1 MNFKDASQAG
11 SFDLFAIGE
20 SLVDLIS
27 IEMAENLGLATH
39 FQRFPGGQV
48 TNLAMNMARLGK
60 RIALAASVG
69 EDGFGR
75 YLQEQLDLGNVT
87 RDYIQTTSKAATTIS
102 VITRHTHTPDFVIL
116 RGADT
121 HLSLTPEIESAVSSS
136 RLIHTSAFALSR
148 EPARTTILQALEI
161 ARENGSL
168 VSLDPNYH
176 PNIWP
181 DVPNYADI
189 LQDFFRLVDIVKP
202 SLDDCRR
209 LLGPGLGP
217 STYAEHFLKKGC
229 QIVALTKGPD
239 GLYLATA
246 EGERYEIKSSQTQVV
261 DITGAGDAFW
271 AGFLAA
277 LLDGEDPIEAAR
289 LGQVLAEIK
298 IGTMGP
304 VEKFPDRPTLKKQS
318 QAIHYDNL
326 AGLSIDTN

>member
-1 MNFKDASQAG
+1 MIVKAASQTG

-20 SLVDLIS
+20 ALVELIS
-27 IEMAENLGLATH
+27 TDMAENLGLATH

-48 TNLAMNMARLGK
+48 ANLAMNMARLGK
-60 RIALAASVG
+60 QTALAASVG

-75 YLQEQLDLGNVT
+75 YIQEQLELGNVT

-102 VITRHTHTPDFVIL
+102 IITRHTQTPDFVIL
-116 RGADT
+116 SGADI
-121 HLSLTPEIESAVSSS
+121 HLRLTPEIESAVSSS

-148 EPARTTILQALEI
+148 EPARTTIIRALEI

-181 DVPNYADI
+181 DVPNYTDI
-189 LQDFFRLVDIVKP
+189 LQDFFQIVDIVKP
-202 SLDDCRR
+202 SLDDCIR
-209 LLGPGLGP
+209 LLGPGLSP
-217 STYAEHFLKKGC
+217 ATYAEHFLNKGC
-229 QIVALTKGPD
+229 QIVALTMGAD
-239 GLYLATA
+239 GMYLATS
-246 EGERYEIKSSQTQVV
+246 EGERFEIFSSTIQVI

-277 LLDGEDPIEAAR
+277 MLDGEDPIEAAR

-298 IGTMGP
+298 IRTMGP
-304 VEKFPDRPTLKKQS
+304 VKKFPDRQTLKKQS
-318 QAIHYDNL
+318 QAIHYNNL
-326 AGLSIDTN
+326 TRISIGTK